1 MKTLIAL
8 IIISLFPMIVK
19 ADFDFNRGVWKHHY
33 VQTHGLTTR
42 LSFKEASMVPTY
54 GLHYGARFAY
64 EIYLD
69 VWGNIGARDIEYKL
83 TVKNNQ
89 GSEEVFEGALEYDN
103 DSHQYVAI
111 ARTQSKRVFLQAN
124 GDYEHI
130 LEVIIDGQI
139 SRYELQL

>member
-1 MKTLIAL
+1 
-8 IIISLFPMIVK
+8 MIVK

-33 VQTHGLTTR
+33 VQTYDLTTR

-54 GLHYGARFAY
+54 GLLYGARFAY

-89 GSEEVFEGALEYDN
+89 GSKEVFEGALEYDN

-111 ARTQSKRVFLQAN
+111 ARGQSKRVFLQAN